1 MKKLI
6 VMILAVVLVCGIF
19 VTGSFAED
27 NGTFQYTV
35 KTDGTAEITGVVGR
49 KLKDGNIPSE
59 LDGHKV
65 TSIGW
70 SAFNFCDVPAEI
82 TIPDT
87 VTFLNNFAFGNCRK
101 LKTVNIPD
109 SLTEVAEGIFIGC
122 QALTTINVSPDHP
135 VFVVNNKM
143 LINKQTMT
151 VIQYL
156 GQKAEPFEII
166 WGIKEIGTG
175 AFEDSKLTSI
185 VIPASVTKIGNYAF
199 RSMKGLKEITIPE
212 GVTSIGNQVFLG
224 TGLST
229 IKFPSTL
236 QEIGFGCFTNCKK
249 LKSMEVDP
257 ANPFMEM
264 QGSLLV
270 DKQHSR
276 LFFHLDQDKGTFE
289 IPEGIEII
297 GGGAFIENRNLKEI
311 ILPESLKYI
320 DSDAFQFC
328 TGLTSINLPAGLK
341 MISGYAFGGCSNL
354 KSVTIPEGVTDISY
368 YTFDGCR
375 NLTEVIIPATVT
387 NIESTAFSNC
397 GNKLVIKAPAGSYA
411 QTFCADN
418 NIKFEELK

>member
-6 VMILAVVLVCGIF
+6 VMILAVVLVCGVF

-224 TGLST
+224 TGLTT

-236 QEIGFGCFTNCKK
+236 QEIGFGCFTSCKN
-249 LKSMEVDP
+249 LKTIEVDP
-257 ANPFMEM
+257 ANPVLEM

-270 DKQHSR
+270 NKQEKKIC
-276 LFFHLDQDKGTFE
+276 FHLDQDKGTFE

-297 GGGAFIENRNLKEI
+297 GGSAFTNNKGLKEI

-328 TGLTSINLPAGLK
+328 TGLTSINLPAGLQQ
-341 MISGYAFGGCSNL
+341 INGYTFSGCTNL
-354 KSVTIPEGVTDISY
+354 KSVTIPDGLTYIS
-368 YTFDGCR
+368 FQAFNGCR
-375 NLTEVIIPATVT
+375 NLAEVIIPASVT
-387 NIESTAFSNC
+387 EIESTAFSNC